1 MFHIWARFGLIAW
14 RRFLIFNLNE
24 KLGYKLCSY
33 LESCRR
39 TKGQEEFDYNKMQRN
54 DAFLLNAFS
63 RDQKIKI
70 RYKEIT

>member
-1 MFHIWARFGLIAW
+1 MFRIWARFGLIAW

-24 KLGYKLCSY
+24 KLGYKLCCY
-33 LESCRR
+33 LESCER

-54 DAFLLNAFS
+54 AAFLLNAFS